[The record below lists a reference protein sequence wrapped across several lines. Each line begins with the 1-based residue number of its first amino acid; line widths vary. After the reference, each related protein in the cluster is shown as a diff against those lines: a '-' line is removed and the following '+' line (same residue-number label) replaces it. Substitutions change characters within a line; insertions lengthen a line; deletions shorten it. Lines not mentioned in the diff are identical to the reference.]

1 MISIVRGEK
10 GEKMRLEKLAWIG
23 IGILTSYHIALH
35 AVEIIIGWIRAEK
48 QAQII
53 ANDGERGKEK

>member
-23 IGILTSYHIALH
+23 FGIMTSYHIALH
-35 AVEIIIGWIRAEK
+35 AVEIIIGLIRAEK
-48 QAQII
+48 QSQII